1 LAAKTAA
8 ESRSMC
14 ISIKN
19 LSFSYKNLRQAAEA
33 AQGPALN
40 ALANV
45 SVDIKMGEYIT
56 LLGENGSGKSTLIS
70 CVNGLLTP
78 PPGAIA
84 VFTPEGVQLDPA
96 NEAHLARIRA
106 LTGMTLQNPDLQII
120 GCAVEE
126 DVAFGPENLNL
137 SKAEIQSRVANA
149 LRAVGLIHLRDR
161 SPHLLS
167 GGEKQRL
174 ALAGILALDAR
185 ILIFD
190 EPTSMLDSHSAETIL
205 ALFDTLNSQ
214 GKTIIHITHNHGD
227 ALRSRRSIVLR
238 GGKVAFDGV
247 PEAWDGLE
255 EWRLERPKK
264 NSAFFGFSGNS
275 PDSQPPPIAATAAA
289 QFFSASHY
297 YPHPS
302 AHPITG
308 IQGVSV
314 RIPRNST
321 TAVVGASGCG
331 KTTLLKHINALLLPS
346 FGSVSV
352 LGADTLDK
360 RVNLRN
366 LRFKVALAIQSPESA
381 LFELYVADD
390 VAFGPENAGLK
401 GAKLVQ
407 RVKTAMDAAGL
418 PFALFADRETTSLS
432 GGEKRRAAL
441 AGAFAMDSEILLL
454 DEPLA
459 ALDNKNKRRVME
471 LIFEQQEKG
480 KTIVVTTHSL
490 EMAACFD
497 YVAVMAKGRL
507 AAFGPPEAVF
517 GELWSPDWGI
527 AAPNL
532 QNAIPAPARSARL
545 TPPDA
550 PLEPPVRPKQRRKA
564 GKPFFRTAFF
574 GRFIDIDSPLRN
586 LNPLV
591 KMAALFVAGAV
602 SIAGPIYAPLV
613 VSLIL
618 LLSGKLFGGIAF
630 KTSLRSATAVLPFL
644 LVFVFLQTAFLW
656 RNDSSPI
663 LFQPFQTGF
672 LSFFSITSAK
682 LHRSLAFICRITSL
696 TMALSLYLAATPLR
710 ETLRAI
716 NTSLGPLS
724 RLGLPARDI
733 AMMVGVS
740 IRFVPLLTEEAER
753 IVTARVSRGGK
764 RGLRSGIALLV
775 PLLLLSLER
784 AETLANAMLLRLYK
798 TGA

>member
-1 LAAKTAA
+1 
-8 ESRSMC
+8 MC

-19 LSFSYKNLRQAAEA
+19 LSFSYKNPRQAAGA
-33 AQGPALN
+33 AQAPALV
-40 ALANV
+40 NV
-45 SVDIKMGEYIT
+45 SVDIRMGEYIT

-70 CVNGLLTP
+70 CVNGLLAP

-96 NEAHLARIRA
+96 NEAHLERIRTLA
-106 LTGMTLQNPDLQII
+106 GMTLQNPDLQII
-120 GCAVEE
+120 GGAVEE

-149 LRAVGLIHLRDR
+149 LRAVGLFHLRDR

-190 EPTSMLDSHSAETIL
+190 EPTSMLDSHSAQTIL

-214 GKTIIHITHNHGD
+214 GKTIIHITHNHD
-227 ALRSRRSIVLR
+227 EALRSRRSIVLR
-238 GGKVAFDGV
+238 EGKVAFDGV
-247 PEAWDGLE
+247 PEAWDELE

-264 NSAFFGFSGNS
+264 SSAFSGFSGNS
-275 PDSQPPPIAATAAA
+275 PDSQSPPAAPIAAA
-289 QFFSASHY
+289 QFFSASYY

-302 AHPITG
+302 SHPITG

-346 FGSVSV
+346 SGAVSV

-360 RVNLRN
+360 RVNLRS
-366 LRFKVALAIQSPESA
+366 LRFKAALAIQSPENA
-381 LFELYVADD
+381 LFEPYVADD

-418 PFALFADRETTSLS
+418 PFTLFADRETTSLS
-432 GGEKRRAAL
+432 GGEKRRAAI
-441 AGAFAMDSEILLL
+441 AGALAMDSEILLL

-459 ALDNKNKRRVME
+459 ALDNKNKRRVMK
-471 LIFEQQEKG
+471 LIFERQAKG
-480 KTIVVTTHSL
+480 KTLVVTTHSL

-497 YVAVMAKGRL
+497 YVAVMDKGRL

-517 GELWSPDWGI
+517 GELWNPDWGLV
-527 AAPNL
+527 APTI
-532 QNAIPAPARSARL
+532 QNTRPAPAHSARRQ
-545 TPPDA
+545 PDA
-550 PLEPPVRPKQRRKA
+550 PLEPPARPKRRRKA
-564 GKPFFRTAFF
+564 GKPFFRTAFL
-574 GRFIDIDSPLRN
+574 GRFLDIDSPLRN

-591 KMAALFVAGAV
+591 KMTLLFAAGTI
-602 SIAGPIYAPLV
+602 SIAGPIYAPPV
-613 VSLIL
+613 VLLIV
-618 LLSGKLFGGIAF
+618 LLSGKLLGKISC
-630 KTSLRSATAVLPFL
+630 KTLLRSAAAVLPFL
-644 LVFVFLQTAFLW
+644 LAFVFLQTAFL
-656 RNDSSPI
+656 RGNDSSPI

-672 LSFFSITSAK
+672 LSFFSITSAE
-682 LHRSLAFICRITSL
+682 LHRSLAFVCRITSL
-696 TMALSLYLAATPLR
+696 TATLSLYLAATPLR
-710 ETLRAI
+710 ETMSAI
-716 NTSLGPLS
+716 NTLLAPLS

-753 IVTARVSRGGK
+753 ILTARVSRGGK
-764 RGLRSGIALLV
+764 RGLRSALALLV

>member
-1 LAAKTAA
+1 
-8 ESRSMC
+8 
-14 ISIKN
+14 
-19 LSFSYKNLRQAAEA
+19 LSFSYRKARQAEKFAEESA
-33 AQGPALN
+33 EGPSLN
-40 ALANV
+40 ALDNV
-45 SVDIKMGEYIT
+45 SIDIKAGEYIT

-70 CVNGLLTP
+70 CVNGLLAP

-96 NEAHLARIRA
+96 NKAHLERIRS

-137 SKAEIQSRVANA
+137 SKAEIQSRVTNA
-149 LRAVGLIHLRDR
+149 LRAVELLHLRDR
-161 SPHLLS
+161 APHLLS

-174 ALAGILALDAR
+174 ALAGILALDAS

-190 EPTSMLDSHSAETIL
+190 EPTSMLDSHSAQTIL

-214 GKTIIHITHNHGD
+214 GRTIIHITHNHD
-227 ALRSRRSIVLR
+227 EALRSGRSIVLR
-238 GGKVAFDGV
+238 EGKVAFDGV
-247 PEAWDGLE
+247 PEAWGELE
-255 EWRLERPKK
+255 EWRLGYARK
-264 NSAFFGFSGNS
+264 SAGFSGFSSNS
-275 PDSQPPPIAATAAA
+275 SQPSA
-289 QFFSASHY
+289 QFFSASHH
-297 YPHPS
+297 YPHPAARS
-302 AHPITG
+302 ITG
-308 IQGVSV
+308 IQGVSL

-321 TAVVGASGCG
+321 TAVVGKSGCG

-346 FGSVSV
+346 SGNVV
-352 LGADTLDK
+352 TLGADTLDK
-360 RVNLRN
+360 RVNLRS
-366 LRFKVALAIQSPESA
+366 LRFKAALAIQSPESA
-381 LFELYVADD
+381 LFEPYVADD

-407 RVKTAMDAAGL
+407 RVKTAMEASGL
-418 PFALFADRETTSLS
+418 PFSAFADRETTSLS

-441 AGAFAMDSEILLL
+441 AGALAMDSEILLL

-471 LIFEQQEKG
+471 LIFEQQAKG
-480 KTIVVTTHSL
+480 KTILVTTHSL
-490 EMAACFD
+490 EMAAFFD
-497 YVAVMAKGRL
+497 YVAVMDNGRL

-517 GELWSPDWGI
+517 GELWNPDWGL
-527 AAPNL
+527 AAPKF
-532 QNAIPAPARSARL
+532 QNAPPDTTHPVRQSDAPPAPLKS
-545 TPPDA
+545 
-550 PLEPPVRPKQRRKA
+550 PVQSKHRRKT
-564 GKPFFRTAFF
+564 GKPLFKTAFL
-574 GRFIDIDSPLRN
+574 GRFLDIDSPLRN

-591 KMAALFVAGAV
+591 KMTALFAAGTI
-602 SIAGPIYAPLV
+602 SIAGSLYAPPV
-613 VSLIL
+613 VLLIV
-618 LLSGKLFGGIAF
+618 LLSGKLLGKIAC
-630 KTSLRSATAVLPFL
+630 KTLLRSVVAILPFL

-656 RNDSSPI
+656 GNDASPI

-672 LSFFSITSAK
+672 FSFFSITSAE

-696 TMALSLYLAATPLR
+696 IAAFSLYLAATPLR
-710 ETLRAI
+710 ETLSAI
-716 NTSLGPLS
+716 NTLLSPLS

-733 AMMVGVS
+733 AMMVGIS

-753 IVTARVSRGGK
+753 IVTAQISRGGK
-764 RGLRSGIALLV
+764 RGLRSSLAMLV